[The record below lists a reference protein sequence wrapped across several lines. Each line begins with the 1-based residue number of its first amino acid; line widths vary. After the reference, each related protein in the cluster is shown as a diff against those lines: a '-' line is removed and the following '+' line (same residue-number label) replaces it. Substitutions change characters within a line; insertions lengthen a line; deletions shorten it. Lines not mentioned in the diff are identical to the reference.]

1 MTLLVLFLSAAVGGG
16 VWTAVTAL
24 RPQRVRLAVEVA
36 RLTTPAPAAPSSEAT
51 VASPQVMGIAEGW
64 AGRLGSR
71 LAPALSACGLPGPKV
86 RADLA
91 ALGKPAERHLAEK
104 ALAALL
110 GLVTPWP
117 LCLAISVLGIQPGW
131 TAPAGLAVLLGAAG
145 FLAPDLAL
153 RSTAAEWRHTVRHA
167 LSAWLDM
174 TGVALSGGAGVEQA
188 LRDAA
193 MEGEGEAFDAFR
205 LVLRAA
211 EITRT
216 PPWDRLRDLGL
227 RLGVTDLDELAC
239 SIALAGGEG
248 ARVRNTL
255 MAKASSLRAHLLADA
270 EAAVSSATE
279 RMAIPVALMM
289 TGFLG
294 ILAYPSLANAMQS
307 L

>member
-1 MTLLVLFLSAAVGGG
+1 MTMLVLLLSAAVGGG
-16 VWTAVTAL
+16 LWMAVAAL
-24 RPQRVRLAVEVA
+24 RPQRVPLSVEVA
-36 RLTTPAPAAPSSEAT
+36 RLTAPAPAAARGERT
-51 VASPQVMGIAEGW
+51 VPTPEVMGIAEGW

-71 LAPALSACGLPGPKV
+71 FAPALAACGLPGPKA

-91 ALGKPAERHLAEK
+91 SLGKPVERHLAEK
-104 ALAALL
+104 ALAAVL
-110 GLVTPWP
+110 GLIAPWP
-117 LCLAISVLGIQPGW
+117 LRLAVSVLGIQPVW
-131 TAPAGLAVLLGAAG
+131 TAPCGFALLLAAAG
-145 FLAPDLAL
+145 FFSPDLAL

-205 LVLRAA
+205 LVLREA

-227 RLGVTDLDELAC
+227 RLGVADLDELAC

-270 EAAVSSATE
+270 EAAASSATE

-294 ILAYPSLANAMQS
+294 LLAYPSLAHAMQS

>member
-1 MTLLVLFLSAAVGGG
+1 MTMLVLLLSAAVGGG
-16 VWTAVTAL
+16 AWMAVAAL
-24 RPQRVRLAVEVA
+24 RPRRVPLSVEVA
-36 RLTTPAPAAPSSEAT
+36 RLAALAPGAVRRETTLRAPE
-51 VASPQVMGIAEGW
+51 VMGIAEGW
-64 AGRLGSR
+64 AGRLGSQ
-71 LAPALSACGLPGPKV
+71 LAPALAACGLPGPKV
-86 RADLA
+86 RADLS

-104 ALAALL
+104 ALATLL
-110 GLVTPWP
+110 GLATPWP
-117 LCLAISVLGIQPGW
+117 LCLAIGVLGIQPGW
-131 TAPAGLAVLLGAAG
+131 TTSCGFALLLGAAG
-145 FLAPDLAL
+145 FFAPDLAL

-193 MEGEGEAFDAFR
+193 MEGEGEAFVAFR
-205 LVLRAA
+205 LVLREA

-227 RLGVTDLDELAC
+227 RLGVDDLDELAC

-270 EAAVSSATE
+270 EAAASSATE

-294 ILAYPSLANAMQS
+294 LLAYPSLAHAMQS